1 MIPGCNIE
9 PHNHIC
15 TRTPPKTAIHAN
27 SNPSPIMINPTS
39 PYFHTNC
46 QHLRLWNQGDNIGP
60 SLEYTMRLLSPPFF
74 PLIDMHPGEPHRRSF
89 NLLTATQRLLILR
102 IQLPPCFSKEIQMT
116 LQFWSSHDSISHHT
130 VVHSRNLLCVV
141 DHLGHRALKLPIS
154 TNPSA
159 AVNQFKTVTHQSSH
173 PQHLARHPAWNNA
186 TQCPRW

>member
-1 MIPGCNIE
+1 MAHSWPMIHGCNIE
-9 PHNHIC
+9 PHNHIR
-15 TRTPPKTAIHAN
+15 TRTPPKTSIHAN
-27 SNPSPIMINPTS
+27 SNPPDGARSWSTQHR
-39 PYFHTNC
+39 HTFTQFC

-89 NLLTATQRLLILR
+89 NLLTATQLLLILG
-102 IQLPPCFSKEIQMT
+102 IQLPPRFSKEIQMT
-116 LQFWSSHDSISHHT
+116 LQFCSSHDSISHHT

-159 AVNQFKTVTHQSSH
+159 SVNQFKTVTHQSIH
-173 PQHLARHPAWNNA
+173 PQHLARHPV
-186 TQCPRW
+186 